1 MSKVQS
7 PKSEVEEYFEEI
19 DSDVIDG
26 EFLDISAENEIKSFE
41 EEQQT
46 KISPKKENRNS
57 KIKQVEKARDQR
69 PKTKDQIQY
78 IFAPLIFLTVAL
90 LGGLRFQMP
99 NGDFLFLKPALICLI
114 FASVLLTLF
123 VRAGLIKIDGWF
135 SEDFPIL
142 ENLANGGV
150 LIALF
155 AATVQIC
162 NSLLP
167 ETGLPFWI
175 VSFCFF
181 WTLTMNLFAEFDTKK
196 LIKSLGALFGIAFLT
211 KYLILTYLTAP
222 VSESFWKGILEN
234 PTQEFFTYLF
244 DLPRFSAGTGYIQF
258 FAVIFYLAGLFLLPQ
273 KLSEKAN
280 NPKDHRG

>member
-7 PKSEVEEYFEEI
+7 PKSKVEEYFEENDFQI
-19 DSDVIDG
+19 VDG
-26 EFLDISAENEIKSFE
+26 ELLEVSSGE
-41 EEQQT
+41 ELEEFQEEKT
-46 KISPKKENRNS
+46 KLTSRKKTQNS
-57 KIKQVEKARDQR
+57 KLKTQNSKLKTQNS
-69 PKTKDQIQY
+69 KTKDQLQY
-78 IFAPLIFLTVAL
+78 IFAPVIFLTGAL
-90 LGGLRFQMP
+90 LGGLRLQMP
-99 NGDFLFLKPALICLI
+99 NSDFLFLKPALICLI
-114 FASVLLTLF
+114 FAAVLLVLF

-135 SEDFPIL
+135 SEDFSML

-150 LIALF
+150 FIALF
-155 AATVQIC
+155 AATVQIF

-175 VSFCFF
+175 ISFCFL

-211 KYLILTYLTAP
+211 KYLILNYLTAP

-244 DLPRFSAGTGYIQF
+244 ELPRFSAGTGYIQF
-258 FAVIFYLAGLFLLPQ
+258 FTIIFYLLGLFLLPQ
-273 KLSEKAN
+273 KLSERN
-280 NPKDHRG
+280 Q